1 MTLNEI
7 ILLSIKTIVSYFFLI
22 IILRIMGIR
31 EMSHVSTFD
40 IVVFLII
47 SELFSLS
54 LNEPKLSILRS
65 IIPISIIV
73 LFQLITAFISLKSR
87 KFRLI
92 IEGRPTYL
100 IRDGEIDI
108 DELKRQR
115 YNLDDLMS
123 QLHQNNIQSPKE
135 VSFAFIEDNGRLC
148 IITKKEQIVKNP
160 ELMILDGK
168 INNDY
173 LKIRNLKKED
183 IIKLINKEG
192 YSKVEDIFLAQEL
205 VDELYIVPFKK
216 SNKKK

>member
-1 MTLNEI
+1 M
-7 ILLSIKTIVSYFFLI
+7 
-22 IILRIMGIR
+22 
-31 EMSHVSTFD
+31 
-40 IVVFLII
+40 
-47 SELFSLS
+47 
-54 LNEPKLSILRS
+54 
-65 IIPISIIV
+65 
-73 LFQLITAFISLKSR
+73 
-87 KFRLI
+87 
-92 IEGRPTYL
+92 